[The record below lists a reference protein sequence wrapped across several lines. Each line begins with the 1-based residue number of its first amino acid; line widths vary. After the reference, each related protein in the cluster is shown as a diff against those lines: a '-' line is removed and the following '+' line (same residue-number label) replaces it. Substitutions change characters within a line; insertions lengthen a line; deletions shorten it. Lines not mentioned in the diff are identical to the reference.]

1 MPIELNRVIQSNTLS
16 PSSST
21 SDVTANTATG
31 KKKIARSGSLR
42 NYVLPVVLPCPCAPF
57 ADGSPS
63 ADAHIR
69 NIFYR
74 LGFNNREIVAICGA
88 HTLVLST
95 SNIQILFPSVYNL
108 YRLFIALP
116 HNIFLRRAEPS
127 KSGRRYAT
135 THLVSKERLYTP
147 DPTLL
152 QG

>member
-1 MPIELNRVIQSNTLS
+1 MAGVVAIRAAGGPVIDLNYGRMDMPIELNRVIQSNTLS

-21 SDVTANTATG
+21 LDVTANTATG

-88 HTLVLST
+88 HTLVPST
-95 SNIQILFPSVYNL
+95 SNI
-108 YRLFIALP
+108 
-116 HNIFLRRAEPS
+116 
-127 KSGRRYAT
+127 
-135 THLVSKERLYTP
+135 
-147 DPTLL
+147 
-152 QG
+152 